1 MFDGGRLWAMEDL
14 LLVRLLG
21 GRVSHSDSVNR
32 FGLDSFASTRLY
44 PSLRS
49 VNPYTICHFV
59 GYYLYPSLRSV
70 KPLTSLRLTT
80 RMLFPPFGPF
90 GSRGIYR
97 LYISFVSVKWVR
109 RCDGFFDLDHWQN
122 YLNKYEKIYL
132 IWWKTACCWCFHGA
146 RCASYTDHFQGE
158 SQSLCGELKVG

>member
-1 MFDGGRLWAMEDL
+1 MEDL

-59 GYYLYPSLRSV
+59 GYYLYPSLRSEQPV
-70 KPLTSLRLTT
+70 CYSLPLVPSVL
-80 RMLFPPFGPF
+80 G
-90 GSRGIYR
+90 G
-97 LYISFVSVKWVR
+97 YID
-109 RCDGFFDLDHWQN
+109 C
-122 YLNKYEKIYL
+122 IYL
-132 IWWKTACCWCFHGA
+132 LFQSNGSDDAMDSLISITGKTI
-146 RCASYTDHFQGE
+146 
-158 SQSLCGELKVG
+158 